1 MNALKLNQLE
11 KNTLS
16 EKEMNNLNGG
26 NWICKCSCY
35 YQDSGGSSID
45 DNMSANAALPGGR
58 KSGEGDNANQIVVC
72 TP

>member
-26 NWICKCSCY
+26 NDRACLCGCK
-35 YQDSGGSSID
+35 GSS
-45 DNMSANAALPGGR
+45 STEANGEANVQIGDYGGY
-58 KSGEGDNANQIVVC
+58 SPDVPYNEQDFFWE
-72 TP
+72 